1 MGHKMR
7 DFSIAVQRGDGRDGY
22 QRTDRQTKDALKI
35 HARNCTRPGWCNY
48 SETYDWVIMYTDY
61 VKHCEAAVQAEGAA
75 YQIRMH
81 RAAIRKI
88 KELGRALRIAE
99 KYDV

>member
-1 MGHKMR
+1 MGHNML
-7 DFSIAVQRGDGRDGY
+7 DFSKAPH
-22 QRTDRQTKDALKI
+22 RTDRQTKDALKI

-48 SETYDWVIMYTDY
+48 SETYDWVIILYPDY